1 MDTPNVLHPRWR
13 QKLPKQLSYPVGAEL
28 LSRELGTHPE
38 LPKLELHF
46 SASPIASRSEFR
58 QMLENK
64 LPYVVLRVQFVRWD
78 KRLSYGDDQWI
89 QEYLRG
95 KWTVDVFPVLRSLKS
110 QAKEMLISKAL
121 PQVAAWMTK
130 PREPAWYYGR
140 KEFAVV
146 FQPEEADL
154 EFREREMSH

>member
-1 MDTPNVLHPRWR
+1 MLHPRWR
-13 QKLPKQLSYPVGAEL
+13 QKLSERLSYPIGAEL
-28 LSRELGTHPE
+28 LSRELEKHPE
-38 LPKLELHF
+38 LPKLELRF
-46 SASPIASRSEFR
+46 SSSPILSESEFR
-58 QMLENK
+58 RMLENR

-95 KWTVDVFPVLRSLKS
+95 KWTLDVFPVLRSLKS
-110 QAKEMLISKAL
+110 RVKEKLTSEAL

-140 KEFAVV
+140 KEFDVV
-146 FQPEEADL
+146 FQPEEVAV